1 MNIRMYMQQYLEDD
15 IKELVDP
22 GGLEEGTVLAH
33 GSGGEALHWHK
44 LL

>member
-1 MNIRMYMQQYLEDD
+1 MHIRMYMQQYLEDG
-15 IKELVDP
+15 IEELVDP